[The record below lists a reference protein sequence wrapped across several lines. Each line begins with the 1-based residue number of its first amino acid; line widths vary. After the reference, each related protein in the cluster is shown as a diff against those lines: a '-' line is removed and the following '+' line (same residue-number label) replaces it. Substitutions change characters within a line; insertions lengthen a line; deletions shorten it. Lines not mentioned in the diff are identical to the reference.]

1 VHDSHMPMIRWCF
14 AGKYSPI
21 SGVTACVDC
30 RAGKFQPSAGV
41 ETVCVRGRGGGGRL
55 GKKENKAEGRI
66 TYMHI
71 HARNGNLTHGVVA
84 S

>member
-1 VHDSHMPMIRWCF
+1 V
-14 AGKYSPI
+14 
-21 SGVTACVDC
+21 
-30 RAGKFQPSAGV
+30 RAR
-41 ETVCVRGRGGGGRL
+41 ERGGGRL

-71 HARNGNLTHGVVA
+71 QARNGNLTHGVVA